1 MLKMSRV
8 LALASFAAAAGG
20 CATAAYADDFFA
32 PYFQRKD
39 SVTLSAGNAKAV
51 NAASQI
57 IDPWPRYVGN
67 RRIPA
72 NGERM
77 AGAMLRY
84 RDVSRIPRAP
94 QPMNHP
100 TGASGAGGGIGGGMG
115 AIGVGG
121 GGGIGGGVGGP
132 VGGIAAGGY

>member
-1 MLKMSRV
+1 MLKISRV
-8 LALASFAAAAGG
+8 LALASFVTTAGG

-39 SVTLSAGNAKAV
+39 TVTLSAGNAKAV

-84 RDVSRIPRAP
+84 RDVSRLPRAP
-94 QPMNHP
+94 QPMHHP
-100 TGASGAGGGIGGGMG
+100 SGGAGAGGGGLGGALGGGL
-115 AIGVGG
+115 GG
-121 GGGIGGGVGGP
+121 GG
-132 VGGIAAGGY
+132 AA

>member
-1 MLKMSRV
+1 MLKISRV
-8 LALASFAAAAGG
+8 VALASFVTAAGG
-20 CATAAYADDFFA
+20 CATAAYADDFA

-39 SVTLSAGNAKAV
+39 TVTLSAGNAKAV
-51 NAASQI
+51 NAASQM
-57 IDPWPRYVGN
+57 IDPWPPYVGN

-94 QPMNHP
+94 QPMHHP
-100 TGASGAGGGIGGGMG
+100 GAGGGAGFGAALGGGLG
-115 AIGVGG
+115 PA
-121 GGGIGGGVGGP
+121 GGGV
-132 VGGIAAGGY
+132 AAGY